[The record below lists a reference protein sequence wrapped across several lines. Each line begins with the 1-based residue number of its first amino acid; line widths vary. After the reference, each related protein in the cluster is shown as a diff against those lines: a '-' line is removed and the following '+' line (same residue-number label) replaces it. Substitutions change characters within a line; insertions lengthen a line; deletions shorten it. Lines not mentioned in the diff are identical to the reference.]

1 MVSLEELNKINLL
14 KALDPDMLDKVRPF
28 VELRDF
34 QNREVIF
41 REGDKALYFY
51 MLLRGGVLLEV
62 QASPTILISLGAIKP
77 GFSFGWSAL
86 LPEASSYTSHAV
98 CTEASDVLM
107 IQAGRLV
114 SLMEEDHSLGFRIM
128 EGVVQILKRRLERR
142 TEQFLKTLRNHPDI
156 KEPFWE

>member
-1 MVSLEELNKINLL
+1 MVSLEELRKINLFRN
-14 KALDPDMLDKVRPF
+14 LDAGMLETIRPF

-51 MLLRGGVLLEV
+51 MLLRGSVLLEV
-62 QASPTILISLGAIKP
+62 QASPSILISLGAVKQ

-86 LPEASSYTSHAV
+86 LPEEANYTSHAV

-107 IQAGRLV
+107 IPAGKLL
-114 SLMEEDHSLGFRIM
+114 SLMESDHTMGFRIM
-128 EGVVQILKRRLERR
+128 EGVVGILKRRLERR

>member
-1 MVSLEELNKINLL
+1 MVSLEELNKIYLLQNLETG
-14 KALDPDMLDKVRPF
+14 MLEDIRPF

-41 REGDKALYFY
+41 REGDKARYFY

-62 QASPTILISLGAIKP
+62 QASPSILISLGSIKP

-86 LPEASSYTSHAV
+86 LPEESFYTSYAV

-107 IQAGRLV
+107 IQADKLL
-114 SLMEEDHSLGFRIM
+114 SLMEKNHSLGFRIM
-128 EGVVQILKRRLERR
+128 EGVVRILKRRLERR

>member
-1 MVSLEELNKINLL
+1 MLEAVQPL
-14 KALDPDMLDKVRPF
+14 

-41 REGDKALYFY
+41 REGDKALYFC

-62 QASPTILISLGAIKP
+62 QASQSIMISLGAIKP
-77 GFSFGWSAL
+77 GVSFGWSSL
-86 LPEASSYTSHAV
+86 VPDSRYTSHAV

-107 IQAGRLV
+107 IPGGKLLA
-114 SLMEEDHSLGFRIM
+114 LMEADSGLGFRIM
-128 EGVVQILKRRLERR
+128 EGVVRILKRRLERR

>member
-1 MVSLEELNKINLL
+1 MVSLEELHKINLFRN
-14 KALDPDMLDKVRPF
+14 LDAGRLETVRPF

-62 QASPTILISLGAIKP
+62 QASPSILISLGAIKP

-86 LPEASSYTSHAV
+86 LPDGSNYTSHAV

-107 IQAGRLV
+107 IPGGKLI
-114 SLMEEDHSLGFRIM
+114 SLMEADHSLGFRIM